1 MALKAVIGALRVNL
15 GLDSAEF
22 RSGLKSADDR
32 SKRFSRNVKIGLT
45 GAVTAAT
52 GALSLMAKQAM
63 GTVDAQAKL
72 AQSLGTTV
80 KSVQV
85 LSRAGDLSGVA
96 IGTVEQAT
104 KDLTRR
110 LSQAASGTGPA
121 VKALRQLNL
130 TAADLQKLPL
140 DERIATINAAI
151 SDFVPAAQRAA
162 VAGQLFGEEGSIAM
176 ARMDPA
182 TLRQAARDVE
192 DFGVVVS
199 EIDAENIETANDAVS
214 RLGLVATGLG
224 NTLAAAAAPGI
235 ERLATGFA
243 DLWRKGAPLSSALDL
258 VLSNLDRVAAY
269 AGTAATLIGGRL
281 VVSLGGA
288 ALAAAALNAKL
299 LLTRAA
305 LMRTGIG
312 ALVVGAGEL
321 VLWFG
326 RLVKAAGGFGAALEL
341 MKDVAAEVWDRIV
354 MGPELMRLRMD
365 ELGARMKATWGDV
378 MVYFQEKW
386 SGFLAR
392 FADLPDFVPGAKA
405 MKAAADGAA
414 DGLTA
419 AKEAAAA
426 AGEEAKRL
434 KLEANGIADAMI
446 RTPLASMKALKET
459 LAGVSEEAG
468 NTATSL
474 TRIGDAADDGAGVEK
489 VKKKTKD
496 LADTAKETG
505 DSFKTFFKDLAKGSG
520 DAGDAISALADRML
534 DDLLDRAMSP
544 LSNALG
550 GFFDSL
556 FSGMFGGVGGA
567 SGGTTKSALGNIF
580 EGGRVR
586 AFAAGGVVDR
596 PTFFPMRGPTT
607 GLMGE
612 AGPEAILPLT
622 RLGNGKLGV
631 ASIGGG
637 SVRMGDIHVS
647 VQGSNAS
654 PEQIAAAVRAESRRQ
669 ASEIYDRRKRMAR
682 AGGAS

>member
-121 VKALRQLNL
+121 VKALQQLNL
-130 TAADLQKLPL
+130 TAADLQKMPL

-288 ALAAAALNAKL
+288 ALAATKLAAGL
-299 LLTRAA
+299 LLTRKA

-312 ALVVGAGEL
+312 ALVIGAGEL

-326 RLVKAAGGFGAALEL
+326 RLVKAAGGFGEALDL

-354 MGPELMRLRMD
+354 MGPELMRLRMQ
-365 ELGARMKATWGDV
+365 ELGARMKAIWGGV
-378 MVYFQEKW
+378 MVYLQEKW
-386 SGFLAR
+386 TDFLGK
-392 FADLPDFVPGAKA
+392 FADLPDWAPGAEALKT
-405 MKAAADGAA
+405 AAIGAA

-446 RTPLASMKALKET
+446 RTPLASMQALKET

-474 TRIGDAADDGAGVEK
+474 ARIGDAAGGEGDGGTSAVTQATER
-489 VKKKTKD
+489 
-496 LADTAKETG
+496 LSDTAKAAG
-505 DSFKTFFKDLAKGSG
+505 DSFKTFFKDVAKGSA
-520 DAGDAISALADRML
+520 DAGDAVAQLADRML

-637 SVRMGDIHVS
+637 SVRMGDVHVS
-647 VQGSNAS
+647 VAQTNAD
-654 PEQIAAAVRAESRRQ
+654 PRQIAEAVRQVSREEAQRVYARQ
-669 ASEIYDRRKRMAR
+669 RREGR
-682 AGGAS
+682 

>member
-22 RSGLKSADDR
+22 RNGLKSADDR
-32 SKRFSRNVKIGLT
+32 SKRFARTVTVGLA

-52 GALSLMAKQAM
+52 GALGLMTKQAM
-63 GTVDAQAKL
+63 GAVDAQAKL

-96 IGTVEQAT
+96 MGTVEQAT

-110 LSQAASGTGPA
+110 LSQAATGTGPA
-121 VKALRQLNL
+121 VDALKRLNL
-130 TAADLQKLPL
+130 TAGDLLAMPL
-140 DERIATINAAI
+140 DARVEAINAAI
-151 SDFVPAAQRAA
+151 LDFVPAAQQAA

-176 ARMDPA
+176 SRMDPA

-199 EIDAENIETANDAVS
+199 ELDADNIESANDAVS

-224 NTLAAAAAPGI
+224 NSLAAAAAPGI
-235 ERLATGFA
+235 ERLANGFA
-243 DLWRKGAPLSSALDL
+243 DLWRKGAPLASALDL
-258 VLSNLDRVAAY
+258 VLTNLDRVAAY
-269 AGTAATLIGGRL
+269 AGTAATLIAGRF
-281 VVSLGGA
+281 A
-288 ALAAAALNAKL
+288 ASFAAATVAAAALNAKL

-326 RLVKAAGGFGAALEL
+326 RLVTAAGGFGAALDL

-354 MGPELMRLRMD
+354 MGPELMRLRME
-365 ELGARMKATWGDV
+365 ELGARMKAIWGDV
-378 MVYFQEKW
+378 MVYLQEKW

-392 FADLPDFVPGAKA
+392 FADLPDILPGAAALKE
-405 MKAAADGAA
+405 AADGAA
-414 DGLTA
+414 EGLAA

-426 AGEEAKRL
+426 AGDEAKRL
-434 KLEANGIADAMI
+434 KREANGVADAMI
-446 RTPLASMKALKET
+446 RTPLASMAALKET
-459 LAGVSEEAG
+459 LAGVSDEAG

-474 TRIGDAADDGAGVEK
+474 ARIGEAANDGAGIDK
-489 VKKKTKD
+489 LKTTTKD
-496 LADTAKETG
+496 LADTAKATG

-534 DDLLDRAMSP
+534 DDLLDRALSP
-544 LSNALG
+544 VSTAMG

-556 FSGMFGGVGGA
+556 FAGMFGGAGAGG
-567 SGGTTKSALGNIF
+567 GVTVNALGNVF
-580 EGGRVR
+580 EGGRIR

-596 PTFFPMRGPTT
+596 PTFFPMKGATT

-631 ASIGGG
+631 ASLGGGG
-637 SVRMGDIHVS
+637 SVRMGDVHVS
-647 VQGSNAS
+647 VAGSTAS
-654 PEQIAAAVRAESRRQ
+654 PEEIAEVVRRVTRDEAQRVYARQRR
-669 ASEIYDRRKRMAR
+669 E
-682 AGGAS
+682 GV

>member
-22 RSGLKSADDR
+22 RNGLKSADDR
-32 SKRFSRNVKIGLT
+32 SKRFARTVTVGLA

-52 GALSLMAKQAM
+52 GALSLMTKQAM
-63 GTVDAQAKL
+63 GAVDAQAKL

-96 IGTVEQAT
+96 MGTVEQAT

-110 LSQAASGTGPA
+110 LSQAATGTGPA
-121 VKALRQLNL
+121 VDALKRLNL
-130 TAADLQKLPL
+130 TAGDLLKMPL
-140 DERIATINAAI
+140 DARVEAINAAI
-151 SDFVPAAQRAA
+151 LDFVPAAQQAA

-176 ARMDPA
+176 SRMDPA

-199 EIDAENIETANDAVS
+199 ELDADNIESANDAVS

-243 DLWRKGAPLSSALDL
+243 DLWRKGAPLASALDL

-269 AGTAATLIGGRL
+269 AGAAATLIAGRF
-281 VVSLGGA
+281 A
-288 ALAAAALNAKL
+288 ASFAAATVAAAALNAKL

-312 ALVVGAGEL
+312 ALVVVAGEL

-326 RLVKAAGGFGAALEL
+326 RLVTAAGGFGAALDL

-354 MGPELMRLRMD
+354 MGPELMRLRME
-365 ELGARMKATWGDV
+365 ELGARMKAIWGEV
-378 MVYFQEKW
+378 MVYLQEKW

-392 FADLPDFVPGAKA
+392 FADLPDILPGAAALKE
-405 MKAAADGAA
+405 AADGAA
-414 DGLTA
+414 EGLAA

-426 AGEEAKRL
+426 AGDEAKRL
-434 KLEANGIADAMI
+434 KREANGVADAMI
-446 RTPLASMKALKET
+446 RTPLASMAALKET
-459 LAGVSEEAG
+459 LAGVSDEAG

-474 TRIGDAADDGAGVEK
+474 ARIGDAAGGAGDGGTGAVTQATE
-489 VKKKTKD
+489 D
-496 LADTAKETG
+496 LADAAKETG
-505 DSFKTFFKDLAKGSG
+505 DSFKTFFKDLAKGSA

-534 DDLLDRAMSP
+534 DDLLDRALSP
-544 LSNALG
+544 VSTAMG
-550 GFFDSL
+550 GFFDSFL
-556 FSGMFGGVGGA
+556 SGMFGGAGAGGGVTA
-567 SGGTTKSALGNIF
+567 SALGNVF
-580 EGGRVR
+580 DGGRVR

-596 PTFFPMRGPTT
+596 PTFFPMRGGAT

-631 ASIGGG
+631 ASLGGG
-637 SVRMGDIHVS
+637 GVRMGDVHVS
-647 VQGSNAS
+647 VAGSSAS
-654 PEQIAAAVRAESRRQ
+654 PEEIAEAVRRVTRDEAQRVYARQRR
-669 ASEIYDRRKRMAR
+669 E
-682 AGGAS
+682 GL

>member
-32 SKRFSRNVKIGLT
+32 SKQFSRNVKIGLA

-52 GALSLMAKQAM
+52 GALSLMTRQAM
-63 GTVDAQAKL
+63 GAIDAQAKL

-96 IGTVEQAT
+96 MGTVEQAT

-110 LSQAASGTGPA
+110 LSQAAAGTGPA
-121 VKALRQLNL
+121 VKALGQLNL
-130 TAADLQKLPL
+130 TAAELQKLPL

-151 SDFVPAAQRAA
+151 ADFVPAAQRAA

-176 ARMDPA
+176 GRMDPA

-224 NTLAAAAAPGI
+224 NKLAAAAAPGI

-243 DLWRKGAPLSSALDL
+243 DLWRKGGPLATALDL

-281 VVSLGGA
+281 AVSLGGA

-326 RLVKAAGGFGAALEL
+326 RLVTAAGGFGGALDL
-341 MKDVAAEVWDRIV
+341 MKDVAAEVWERIV

-365 ELGARMKATWGDV
+365 ELGARMKATWGEV
-378 MVYFQEKW
+378 MVYLQEKW
-386 SGFLAR
+386 TDFLGK
-392 FADLPDFVPGAKA
+392 FADLPDYIPGAKA

-414 DGLTA
+414 DGLKA

-474 TRIGDAADDGAGVEK
+474 ARIGEAAEDGDGGTSDVAQATGQ
-489 VKKKTKD
+489 
-496 LADTAKETG
+496 LADTAKTAS
-505 DSFKTFFKDLAKGSG
+505 DSFKTFFKDVAKGAA

-534 DDLLDRAMSP
+534 DDLLDRALSP
-544 LSNALG
+544 VSSALG
-550 GFFDSL
+550 SLFDGL
-556 FSGMFGGVGGA
+556 FSGMFGGAGAGA

-596 PTFFPMRGPTT
+596 PTFFPMRGGST

-631 ASIGGG
+631 ASVGGG

-654 PEQIAAAVRAESRRQ
+654 PEQIAAVVRQVSQEQAEKVYARR
-669 ASEIYDRRKRMAR
+669 RRE
-682 AGGAS
+682 GL